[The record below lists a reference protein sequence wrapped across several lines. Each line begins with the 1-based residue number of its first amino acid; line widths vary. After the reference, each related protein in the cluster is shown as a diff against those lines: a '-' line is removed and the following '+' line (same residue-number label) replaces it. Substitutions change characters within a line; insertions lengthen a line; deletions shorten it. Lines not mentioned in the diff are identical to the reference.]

1 MTGQQAVSIL
11 RNDLGLSGV
20 QAAALLGVHPNTI
33 YNWGKGEKV
42 SPSTQRFIMLL
53 RARPE
58 LLDVVRRLAIE
69 EMV

>member
-11 RNDLGLSGV
+11 RNELGLTGV
-20 QAAALLGVHPNTI
+20 QAAALLGVHPNTV

-42 SPSTQRFIMLL
+42 SPGMQRFISLL

-58 LLDVVRRLAIE
+58 LLEVLRRVVIE
-69 EMV
+69 EVA